1 MQLVKYNETKF
12 NKKFSDFGII
22 NASDYHCSI
31 KLSQKKCNS
40 IYYDSI
46 FEAFHQIYSNY
57 SFKIFDIKYSV
68 DFEKGI
74 ENKGLFGGKKQD
86 TIHESENFSFNKSLN
101 FDLNFQNNN
110 IKNFHNGYFKKIKY
124 DDKSYINQAKK
135 QHMFNFFFID
145 GLFDSKTFIGTGK
158 IEDIIDYFKMKPIN
172 DIRSEFRDSRGEKKR
187 ILLGSKFSRLSSY
200 GHPKQNLFLLVFKI
214 QNQQLELH
222 NMIFHFKYELDRYPE
237 ISFSGEKVYLKE
249 YDSYKY
255 EYIKSNKYVTAEIKS
270 FKSKVSDEIL
280 KISNDKKLQKQFVN
294 LSNKIIRDKIAEINN
309 AETSRKE
316 TLQKSKDSFF
326 LEFDQN
332 DNGKIDILEEK
343 GFEDFLKRNQKAI
356 VAVDRKLIQDFVK
369 LSKFLRDK
377 QANLVKVFSLI
388 RDAKTNSSIKEFK
401 ETFEVQHYSYAVSLF
416 EAYRMLLALIQDDMI
431 TFYEIHDEFESM
443 RAFEAQWQKDLNT
456 MRKDLSDIK
465 ELNEVTVKT
474 LLKISYQIFTM
485 ERTMIKGFN
494 MINSTLTEGFNAL
507 NDNLSAINQNI
518 KIMNKSLT
526 NELKGINNKLW
537 WNNLFQTVQI
547 YQNRRRYNQ
556 LNKLIK

>member
-1 MQLVKYNETKF
+1 MLLFKYNKTKF

-22 NASDYHCSI
+22 HASDYHCSI
-31 KLSQKKCNS
+31 KLSQRKCNS

-74 ENKGLFGGKKQD
+74 ENKGLFRGKKSN

-110 IKNFHNGYFKKIKY
+110 IKNFHDGYLKIKY

-145 GLFDSKTFIGTGK
+145 GLFDSKTLIGAGK
-158 IEDIIDYFKMKPIN
+158 KKDNGDIGWETY
-172 DIRSEFRDSRGEKKR
+172 DILGKKKR
-187 ILLGSKFSRLSSY
+187 ILIGCEQDNVGLNRLAPY

-222 NMIFHFKYELDRYPE
+222 NMIFHFKYKVDRYPE
-237 ISFSGEKVYLKE
+237 ISFSGERVYLKK

-255 EYIKSNKYVTAEIKS
+255 EYIKSNEYVTAEIKS

-280 KISNDKKLQKQFVN
+280 KISNDKKLQKQFVD
-294 LSNKIIRDKIAEINN
+294 LSNKIIGDKIAEINN

-343 GFEDFLKRNQKAI
+343 GFDDFLKRNQKAI

-474 LLKISYQIFTM
+474 LLKISHQIFTM

>member
-1 MQLVKYNETKF
+1 MLLVKYNETKF

-22 NASDYHCSI
+22 HASDYHCSI
-31 KLSQKKCNS
+31 KLSQRKCNS

-74 ENKGLFGGKKQD
+74 ENKGLFGGKKPN

-101 FDLNFQNNN
+101 FDLNIQN
-110 IKNFHNGYFKKIKY
+110 G
-124 DDKSYINQAKK
+124 QAKK

-145 GLFDSKTFIGTGK
+145 RLFDSKTFIGTGK
-158 IEDIIDYFKMKPIN
+158 MEDFIIGDTN
-172 DIRSEFRDSRGEKKR
+172 DIRSEFPDLRGEKKR
-187 ILLGSKFSRLSSY
+187 ILLGSKFSHLS
-200 GHPKQNLFLLVFKI
+200 GLRPKQNLFLLVFKI

-222 NMIFHFKYELDRYPE
+222 NMIFHFKYEVDRYPE

-249 YDSYKY
+249 YDSYKN

-280 KISNDKKLQKQFVN
+280 KISNDKKLQKQFVD
-294 LSNKIIRDKIAEINN
+294 LSNKIIGDKIAEINN

-316 TLQKSKDSFF
+316 TLQKNKDSFF

-343 GFEDFLKRNQKAI
+343 GFDDFLKRNQKAI